1 MSQAPLSRS
10 VSRDPVFRLLY
21 LNMGLVIV
29 GYALGV
35 LTGMIS
41 VGPMRVVKYSFL
53 LISILYL
60 LTVDLVIFRLL
71 KNYLQ
76 ALTAFSFLFVVFAL
90 LSSDPISSI
99 GKVLT
104 YVVPFLYLAFSVG
117 YLLLK
122 YPTLEVNH
130 AFINAINWVYFIPVV
145 SYFLTGGKIT
155 DTNIYSIEEQSE
167 DTAFVSNHYGWAGTI
182 FLLTA
187 LDLLRNVSLP
197 WWRKGTLAVFGVIAV
212 YLVFISGNRTS
223 WLSLALVTL
232 VFIFRYRKIPLYQ
245 KILLSL
251 VPLGIVFH
259 LAQDPDSAIN
269 SRLKKTQTQ
278 QKKGEPRAQLSRKMV
293 AYFNKN
299 PDLWLT
305 GIGMFNKE
313 KIKSIANWTGYHN
326 SYFEV
331 LFGSGIVVF
340 AVFLYLIVIRPVWY
354 YLRYYST
361 YYLFFLPLLVIPYFE
376 SNLTG
381 GQFLFFP
388 WFTAALFMGYSPY
401 FAKMKIGMN
410 SIQP

>member
-1 MSQAPLSRS
+1 MNQAPPSKS

-21 LNMGLVIV
+21 FNMGLVIV

-35 LTGMIS
+35 LTGMVS

-60 LTVDLVIFRLL
+60 LTIDLVIFRLL

-76 ALTAFSFLFVVFAL
+76 ALTAFSFLFVIFAL
-90 LSSDPISSI
+90 LSSDPVASI

-104 YVVPFLYLAFSVG
+104 YVIPFLYLAFSVG

-130 AFINAINWVYFIPVV
+130 AFINAINWVYFIPVI

-197 WWRKGTLAVFGVIAV
+197 WWRKGVLAVFGVIAV

-232 VFIFRYRKIPLYQ
+232 VFVFRYQKIPFYQ

-251 VPLGIVFH
+251 LPLGIVFY
-259 LAQDPDSAIN
+259 LVQDPDSAIN
-269 SRLKKTQTQ
+269 NRLEKTQTQ
-278 QKKGEPRAQLSRKMV
+278 QKKG
-293 AYFNKN
+293 N
-299 PDLWLT
+299 P
-305 GIGMFNKE
+305 GPN
-313 KIKSIANWTGYHN
+313 Y
-326 SYFEV
+326 
-331 LFGSGIVVF
+331 
-340 AVFLYLIVIRPVWY
+340 PVKW
-354 YLRYYST
+354 
-361 YYLFFLPLLVIPYFE
+361 
-376 SNLTG
+376 
-381 GQFLFFP
+381 
-388 WFTAALFMGYSPY
+388 
-401 FAKMKIGMN
+401 
-410 SIQP
+410 

>member
-1 MSQAPLSRS
+1 MTPANLSMS

-21 LNMGLVIV
+21 LNMGMVIV
-29 GYALGV
+29 GYGLGV
-35 LTGMIS
+35 LTGMMS

-60 LTVDLVIFRLL
+60 LTVDLVILRFM

-76 ALTAFSFLFVVFAL
+76 ALTAFSLLFVLFAL
-90 LSSDPISSI
+90 LSSDPILSM

-104 YVVPFLYLAFSVG
+104 YIVPFLYLAFSVG

-130 AFINAINWVYFIPVV
+130 AFINAINWVYFIPII
-145 SYFLTGGKIT
+145 SYFMTGGKIT
-155 DTNIYSIEEQSE
+155 DTNIYNIDQQNE
-167 DTAFVSNHYGWAGTI
+167 DSAFVSNHYGWAGTI
-182 FLLTA
+182 FLLTG

-197 WWRKGTLAVFGVIAV
+197 WWRKIALAVFGLVAV

-232 VFIFRYRKIPLYQ
+232 VFVFRYRKIPLYQ

-251 VPLGIVFH
+251 IPLGIVFH
-259 LAQDPDSAIN
+259 LMQDPDSAIN
-269 SRLKKTQTQ
+269 SRLEKTQTQ
-278 QKKGEPRAQLSRKMV
+278 QKKGEPRAKLSNKMIS
-293 AYFNKN
+293 YFNKS
-299 PDLWLT
+299 PGLWLT
-305 GIGMFNKE
+305 GIGMFNKD

-331 LFGSGIVVF
+331 LFGSGIIVF
-340 AVFLYLIVIRPVWY
+340 AVFLYLIVIRPLWY
-354 YLRYYST
+354 YLRYYSA

-388 WFTAALFMGYSPY
+388 WFTAALFMGFSPY
-401 FAKMKIGMN
+401 FAKIKTRLS
-410 SIQP
+410 SILS